1 MFNSLTNNDMSKL
14 SWGKPTIRH
23 KESENG
29 APKSTGDWESLD
41 TPKQDTTELTTTA
54 GDEVTANEEGGA
66 IVDVRFGASTYEL
79 AFDLFEKKG
88 STTDPFTDVDG
99 VIAGEH
105 ALQIIPEDSACKG
118 IQIDRCALRR
128 EIAYTAADG
137 ILYHYVARCLKP
149 ASGNTIKPLVIS
161 TGSGS

>member
-14 SWGKPTIRH
+14 SWGKPTIKH

-29 APKSTGDWESLD
+29 APKAAGDWETLD

-66 IVDVRFGASTYEL
+66 IVDVRCSASPCEL
-79 AFDLFEKKG
+79 AFDVFEQKG
-88 STTDPFTDVDG
+88 RGTAPYTAIDG
-99 VIAGEH
+99 VMAGEH

-149 ASGNTIKPLVIS
+149 ASGNTVKPLVI
-161 TGSGS
+161 TTDSGS